1 MEEGDSFA
9 DNYGECVVFER
20 DTEKLQKMLEQCGKE
35 TLRKYKGCE
44 LK

>member
-20 DTEKLQKMLEQCGKE
+20 DTEKLQKMLEHSRKE
-35 TLRKYKGCE
+35 ALRKYKGCE